1 MMLSYKSGMLILLGI
16 LVFLSAACQLYQPV
30 LGQTPAITEEVEDVQ
45 IDTTPTI
52 SSLSVPGFAAFLEQ
66 VQGSQRSERQGL
78 VNLFTAKLESGPL
91 IKDDQ
96 VVFLYRGEGYKVQLV
111 GDMNNWNVEV
121 APELSRVEGTD
132 LWYYS
137 ELFKEDA
144 RLDYQFLVDDQSLV
158 LDQFNP
164 NLSPGATGPNSSLIM
179 PNYQTPP
186 EFLASTKEILTGTLT
201 THTIDSQHLNQTR
214 TFFVYEPPGQIVG
227 EQLPS
232 VYINDGSDYLNI
244 IDAPSILDRLI
255 AERLIPPIVAVF
267 IPPLDRNFE
276 YYSNE
281 SYVRF
286 LADELAPFIQGT
298 YATDPNP
305 ESTAI
310 LGSSLGG
317 NAALFAAQKRPDTFG
332 LVGSISAIIEENVD
346 PLINAYSQDI
356 GGLQVERQLPVHI
369 RPYMVVGSYETD
381 VEFDGTRKN
390 ILSGNRALAQV
401 LRDGGYNLVYEER
414 SEGHSWGMWQA
425 AFGQALDNLFNR

>member
-1 MMLSYKSGMLILLGI
+1 MSTHKSGMLILLGI
-16 LVFLSAACQLYQPV
+16 LIFLGTACQLYQPDLV
-30 LGQTPAITEEVEDVQ
+30 LTPTITEEVEDVQ
-45 IDTTPTI
+45 IDSTSTI
-52 SSLSVPGFAAFLEQ
+52 SSLSVPGYADFLEQ
-66 VQGSQRSERQGL
+66 VQESQRNERQGL
-78 VNLFTAKLESGPL
+78 VNLYSAKLESGPL
-91 IKDDQ
+91 INDDQ

-111 GDMNNWNVEV
+111 GDMNNWKVEA

-137 ELFKEDA
+137 ELFEEDA
-144 RLDYQFLVDDQSLV
+144 RLDYQFFVDDQSFI

-164 NLSPGATGPNSSLIM
+164 NLSAGATGPNSSLIM
-179 PNYQTPP
+179 PNFRTPP
-186 EFLASTKEILTGTLT
+186 ELLASTKEIPTGTLT

-255 AERLIPPIVAVF
+255 ANRLIPPIVAIF
-267 IPPLDRNFE
+267 IPPIDRKFE
-276 YYSNE
+276 YHGND

-286 LADELAPFIQGT
+286 LADELAPFIRAT
-298 YATDPNP
+298 YATNPNP

-317 NAALFAAQKRPDTFG
+317 NAALFAAQKRSDTFG
-332 LVGSISAIIEENVD
+332 LVGSISAIIEESVD
-346 PLINAYSQDI
+346 PLINAYSQDSR
-356 GGLQVERQLPVHI
+356 GLQAEGQLPNQI

-381 VEFDGTRKN
+381 VEIDGTRRN
-390 ILSGNRALAQV
+390 IISGNRALAQV

-414 SEGHSWGMWQA
+414 SEGHSWGMWQVA
-425 AFGQALDNLFNR
+425 LGRALDNLFNR